1 MKEYLLQLAEAK
13 AKEIQTGINE
23 VKGILGKPPASLA
36 SYVDYVAKV
45 EECNGKKEAL
55 EKMKKHQLEDMKTAL
70 SKYKSKEEGYGNVNT
85 TSLQSKIESLTAEL
99 QEVAQII
106 LTSKSNITEE
116 RESNVEDLQKKVVE
130 EQEKVQ
136 SLIEK
141 VSNDTLTS
149 ADTPAKEALDE
160 AAKIKKKFDE
170 SVKRLSQ
177 YKGYL
182 STLELPN
189 TPIPE
194 IE

>member
-1 MKEYLLQLAEAK
+1 
-13 AKEIQTGINE
+13 
-23 VKGILGKPPASLA
+23 
-36 SYVDYVAKV
+36 
-45 EECNGKKEAL
+45 
-55 EKMKKHQLEDMKTAL
+55 
-70 SKYKSKEEGYGNVNT
+70 
-85 TSLQSKIESLTAEL
+85 
-99 QEVAQII
+99 
-106 LTSKSNITEE
+106 
-116 RESNVEDLQKKVVE
+116 
-130 EQEKVQ
+130 
-136 SLIEK
+136 